1 MMKIQL
7 SGPGNEDWLGKMAQ
21 ELGINSGQVIDAV
34 LLDFRAK
41 IAAESCL
48 FDVEDMS
55 LKQFR
60 FGDEGLILGE
70 EQWDFLVGEY
80 LDFYDCLKT
89 QMILEAKV
97 TDGDGEY

>member
-1 MMKIQL
+1 MQL
-7 SGPGNEDWLGKMAQ
+7 ELTGPGNKDWLNKMAGD
-21 ELGINSGQVIDAV
+21 LGISSGQVIDAI

-48 FDVEDMS
+48 FDVEDMT

-70 EQWDFLVGEY
+70 EQWDFLIGEY

-89 QMILEAKV
+89 QMILEAQV
-97 TDGDGEY
+97 TEGGGEF